1 MRRLALD
8 IDPIAFT
15 RNNLG
20 QREPDP
26 VSAIVMAELGGA
38 ESIVC
43 YLRDD
48 QLTVKPRDVKLFK
61 EVVKT
66 HLTVRTNLSEESVR
80 NLISMKVDM
89 ITFVSP
95 GEKNTIDPQTLSLE
109 TYASQLQ
116 NYIAEL
122 RSNNILSSIYIKPN
136 ISEVKNA
143 GRLEFDYVEL
153 DATSLSRAMDMDS
166 EMDALENL
174 NSLAMAAN
182 KLGMGVNISGG
193 LDYDNIR
200 ELSRIDYLEDIVI
213 GKPVLSKAVFIGIEQ
228 ALRDLQILIS

>member
-8 IDPIAFT
+8 IDPIAFI

-26 VSAIVMAELGGA
+26 VSAIVLAELGGA

-66 HLTVRTNLSEESVR
+66 HLTVRANLSEETIR
-80 NLISMKVDM
+80 NLISIKVDM

-95 GEKNTIDPQTLSLE
+95 GEKNTIAPNTISLE
-109 TYASQLQ
+109 SYSTQLQ

-122 RSNNILSSIYIKPN
+122 RSNNILSSVYIEPE
-136 ISEVKNA
+136 ISEIKNA

-153 DATSLSRAMDMDS
+153 SAAALSNAMDMDS
-166 EMDALENL
+166 ELEALENL
-174 NSLAMAAN
+174 SSLAMAAN

-193 LDYDNIR
+193 LNYENIR
-200 ELSRIDYLEDIVI
+200 ELSQIEYLEDIVI